1 MRYYFAPM
9 EGVTGYIYRNAH
21 HDFFPGIDKYFAPFI
36 SPSNNGA
43 FHPKELR
50 DVMPENNP
58 DLVLIPQILAN
69 RADYF
74 IQAANDLKKLGYEE
88 INLNLGC
95 PSGTV
100 VAKKKGAGFLENTE
114 ALDAFL
120 DEIFQKTTQ
129 KISIKTRI
137 GKNSP
142 EEFEKLLQIYN
153 QYPLEELIIHPR
165 IQKDFYKNQP
175 NLSVFSQALKTSRN
189 PVCYNG
195 DLFTKGDYDRFC
207 GRYAD
212 VDCVM
217 MGRGL
222 IGNPGLVCQIKGE
235 KGAAKEHLQAFHQR
249 LYQDYKAIL
258 SPEKIVLCKMKEVWS
273 YMADS
278 FTNSEKIRKKIRKV
292 QTPGDYQVL
301 VSRIF
306 REESLLWER
315 DEGKQEIDT
324 KI

>member
-50 DVMPENNP
+50 DVMPENNVAGIV
-58 DLVLIPQILAN
+58 LVPQILAN
-69 RADYF
+69 RAEYF

-100 VAKKKGAGFLENTE
+100 VAKKKGAGFLEDPE
-114 ALDAFL
+114 KLDTFL
-120 DEIFQKTTQ
+120 EEIFSKTSQ

-137 GKNSP
+137 GINSP
-142 EEFEKLLQIYN
+142 EEFEELLQVYN
-153 QYPLEELIIHPR
+153 KYPLEELIIHPR
-165 IQKDFYKNQP
+165 IQKDFYKNHP
-175 NLSVFSQALKTSRN
+175 NLAVFSEAYQKSRN
-189 PVCYNG
+189 PLCYNG
-195 DLFTKGDYDRFC
+195 DLFSKKEVDRFC
-207 GRYAD
+207 GDYPS

-217 MGRGL
+217 IGRGL
-222 IGNPGLVCQIKGE
+222 IANPGLVEEIKGE
-235 KGAAKEHLQAFHQR
+235 PALTKEHLKAFHDR
-249 LYQDYKAIL
+249 LYDDYKAIL

-273 YMADS
+273 YMVES
-278 FTNSEKIRKKIRKV
+278 FTNSQTYAKKIRKV
-292 QTPGDYQVL
+292 QTPAEYHVVINKL
-301 VSRIF
+301 F
-306 REESLLWER
+306 REESLR
-315 DEGKQEIDT
+315 VKV
-324 KI
+324 

>member
-50 DVMPENNP
+50 DVMPENNVAGIV
-58 DLVLIPQILAN
+58 LVPQILAN
-69 RADYF
+69 RAEYF

-100 VAKKKGAGFLENTE
+100 VAKKKGAGFLEDPE
-114 ALDAFL
+114 KLDTFL
-120 DEIFQKTTQ
+120 EEIFSKTNQ

-137 GKNSP
+137 GINSP
-142 EEFEKLLQIYN
+142 EEFEELLQVYN
-153 QYPLEELIIHPR
+153 KYPLEELIIHPR
-165 IQKDFYKNQP
+165 IQKDFYKNHP
-175 NLSVFSQALKTSRN
+175 NLAVFSEAYQKSRN
-189 PVCYNG
+189 PLCYNG
-195 DLFTKGDYDRFC
+195 DLFSKKEVDRFC
-207 GRYAD
+207 GEYPS

-217 MGRGL
+217 IGRGL
-222 IGNPGLVCQIKGE
+222 IANPGLVEEIKGE
-235 KGAAKEHLQAFHQR
+235 PALTKERLKAFHDR
-249 LYQDYKAIL
+249 LYDDYKAIL

-273 YMADS
+273 YMVES
-278 FTNSEKIRKKIRKV
+278 FTNSQTYAKKIRKA
-292 QTPGDYQVL
+292 QTPAEYHVVINKL
-301 VSRIF
+301 F
-306 REESLLWER
+306 REESLR
-315 DEGKQEIDT
+315 VKV
-324 KI
+324 

>member
-50 DVMPENNP
+50 DVMPENNVAGIV
-58 DLVLIPQILAN
+58 LVPQILAN
-69 RADYF
+69 RAEYF

-100 VAKKKGAGFLENTE
+100 VAKKKGAGFLEDPE
-114 ALDAFL
+114 KLDTFL
-120 DEIFQKTTQ
+120 EEIFSKTNQ

-137 GKNSP
+137 GINSP
-142 EEFEKLLQIYN
+142 EEFEELLQVYN
-153 QYPLEELIIHPR
+153 KYPLEELIIHPR
-165 IQKDFYKNQP
+165 IQKDFYKNHP
-175 NLSVFSQALKTSRN
+175 NLAVFSEAYQKSRN
-189 PVCYNG
+189 PLCYNG
-195 DLFTKGDYDRFC
+195 DLFSKKEVDRFC
-207 GRYAD
+207 GDYPS

-217 MGRGL
+217 IGRGL
-222 IGNPGLVCQIKGE
+222 IANPGLVEEIKGE
-235 KGAAKEHLQAFHQR
+235 PALTKEHLKAFHDR
-249 LYQDYKAIL
+249 LYDDYKAIL

-273 YMADS
+273 YMVES
-278 FTNSEKIRKKIRKV
+278 FTNSQTYAKKIRKV
-292 QTPGDYQVL
+292 QTPAEYHVVINKL
-301 VSRIF
+301 F
-306 REESLLWER
+306 REESLR
-315 DEGKQEIDT
+315 VKV
-324 KI
+324 

>member
-50 DVMPENNP
+50 DVMPENNVAGIV
-58 DLVLIPQILAN
+58 LVPQILAN
-69 RADYF
+69 RAEYF

-100 VAKKKGAGFLENTE
+100 VAKKKGAGFLEDPE
-114 ALDAFL
+114 KLDTFL
-120 DEIFQKTTQ
+120 EEIFSKTNQ

-137 GKNSP
+137 GINSP
-142 EEFEKLLQIYN
+142 EEFEELLQVYN
-153 QYPLEELIIHPR
+153 KYPLEELIIHPR
-165 IQKDFYKNQP
+165 IQKDFYKNHP
-175 NLSVFSQALKTSRN
+175 NLAVFSEAYQKSRN
-189 PVCYNG
+189 PLCYNG
-195 DLFTKGDYDRFC
+195 DLFSKKEVDRFC
-207 GRYAD
+207 GEYPS

-217 MGRGL
+217 IGRGL
-222 IGNPGLVCQIKGE
+222 IANPGLVEEIKGE
-235 KGAAKEHLQAFHQR
+235 PALTKEHLKAFHDR
-249 LYQDYKAIL
+249 LYDDYKAIL

-273 YMADS
+273 YMVES
-278 FTNSEKIRKKIRKV
+278 FTNSQTYAKKIRKV
-292 QTPGDYQVL
+292 QTPAEYHVVINKL
-301 VSRIF
+301 F
-306 REESLLWER
+306 REESLR
-315 DEGKQEIDT
+315 VKV
-324 KI
+324 